1 MLQIIQQVLVGAFL
15 LGFDQIKIVAAYV
28 LFKNNN
34 AQSFYASGIVVLFKI
49 PNSPNIVCVVLIVV
63 VLVAIVEVL
72 YPCVVVI
79 VLAGTPIV
87 RTSKTS
93 NHVK

>member
-1 MLQIIQQVLVGAFL
+1 L
-15 LGFDQIKIVAAYV
+15 
-28 LFKNNN
+28 
-34 AQSFYASGIVVLFKI
+34 GIVVLFKI
-49 PNSPNIVCVVLIVV
+49 PNSPHIVCVVLIVV

-72 YPCVVVI
+72 VPCVVVI

-87 RTSKTS
+87 VISKTS